1 VVTRSKLVGPVVAQ
15 AAAFVVVLAIGGFTH
30 HGGTAPGTG
39 PTSGPT
45 RTASTPARP
54 TTPNATKGQAAK
66 LTVQVLAPGAPGVT
80 AAGSAVRVL
89 RNGTLTA
96 VASGALNTT
105 LEFAANVPAG
115 DYQVCVKPPAGWTS
129 ATRNTHPL
137 HGFLCSLIVL
147 SSAPR
152 TVTFQLTPPVKA
164 GA

>member
-1 VVTRSKLVGPVVAQ
+1 MVTRSKLAGPVVAQ

-30 HGGTAPGTG
+30 HGGTAPA
-39 PTSGPT
+39 PADSGPT
-45 RTASTPARP
+45 RTAAPSVRP
-54 TTPNATKGQAAK
+54 TTPDATKGQAAK

-137 HGFLCSLIVL
+137 HGFLCSLIVV

-152 TVTFQLTPPVKA
+152 TVTFQLTPPAKA